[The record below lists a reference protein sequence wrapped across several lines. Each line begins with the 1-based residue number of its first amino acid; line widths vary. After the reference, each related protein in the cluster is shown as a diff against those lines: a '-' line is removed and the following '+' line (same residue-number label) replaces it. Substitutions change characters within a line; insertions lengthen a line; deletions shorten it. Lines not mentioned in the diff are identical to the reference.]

1 MSGAFEV
8 AAGAFAVVGVVDVL
22 VRTGRD
28 VYNFL
33 HDIEDA
39 PANATKLC
47 ETIAES
53 VLLADACKRY
63 LLQFKNRIQH
73 APTADTS
80 GALTSA
86 LKALD
91 REVKSLK
98 TLTAKCKG
106 NKKRWSSIRYALSEQ
121 RIDKALSNLERSK
134 STLATALTLAC
145 R

>member
-28 VYNFL
+28 LYNFL
-33 HDIEDA
+33 CDIEDA
-39 PANATKLC
+39 PVNATKLC

-53 VLLADACKRY
+53 VLLADASKRY
-63 LLQFKNRIQH
+63 LLQLKTQIQH
-73 APTADTS
+73 APVADTL

-86 LKALD
+86 LKTLE
-91 REVKSLK
+91 RELKSLK
-98 TLTAKCKG
+98 LLTAKCKG
-106 NKKRWSSIRYALSEQ
+106 NKKRWSNIRYALSEQ
-121 RIDKALSNLERSK
+121 RINKALSNLERSK
-134 STLATALTLAC
+134 STLTTTLTLAC

>member
-22 VRTGRD
+22 VRTGREL
-28 VYNFL
+28 YNFL
-33 HDIEDA
+33 RDIEDA
-39 PANATKLC
+39 PANAKQLC
-47 ETIAES
+47 DTIAES
-53 VLLADACKRY
+53 VLLADAAKRY
-63 LLQFKNRIQH
+63 LLQLTAQIQH

-98 TLTAKCKG
+98 ALTAKYKG

-121 RIDKALSNLERSK
+121 RIDKALTSLERSK